1 MDSQSRI
8 DDALVLLFYLSTKK
22 INGREI
28 ILKLCSLINLLLRF
42 FFLFLVYFRPVYL
55 LVIINLFIC

>member
-8 DDALVLLFYLSTKK
+8 DDALV
-22 INGREI
+22 NGREI
-28 ILKLCSLINLLLRF
+28 ILKLCSLINLLLHF

-55 LVIINLFIC
+55 LVIILFIC